1 MKKDFFFCAFLTR
14 EAEKKKEKRRAE
26 KEKEE
31 TAGFI

>member
-1 MKKDFFFCAFLTR
+1 MKKDFFFLCVFDSGGGK
-14 EAEKKKEKRRAE
+14 EKGKRRAE